1 MAYPLVYELDYD
13 EVVKKYYKLLKA
25 LQPNCDNC
33 EDDQASSV
41 LPRSEPPESP
51 NALANP
57 TGSSSS
63 EEVTLRLRY
72 DSQPD
77 ASPTI
82 KSGKEDGQKITNEE
96 LRIQSYDTIK
106 TNKENQND
114 KCDKIIS
121 EPHKLIG
128 IGTGNT
134 MVHKDK
140 YERIKWESYSIATR
154 TLLRLTFPRQT
165 LATHTLT
172 GKKSPAFQHK
182 PAKMCLD
189 PRIISDV
196 INEVM
201 KKCGVPENIIRSII
215 SISCSDEAKRLNR
228 LKNKTSRGNNENILP
243 PA

>member
-1 MAYPLVYELDYD
+1 MAYHLVYELDYD
-13 EVVKKYYKLLKA
+13 EVVKKYYKLLEA

-33 EDDQASSV
+33 EDDKASSV

-51 NALANP
+51 NALANL

-63 EEVTLRLRY
+63 EEVMLRLRY
-72 DSQPD
+72 DSQPG

-82 KSGKEDGQKITNEE
+82 KSGKEDGQKVTNEE

-106 TNKENQND
+106 TTKENQND
-114 KCDKIIS
+114 KCDKTIS

-140 YERIKWESYSIATR
+140 
-154 TLLRLTFPRQT
+154 T

-201 KKCGVPENIIRSII
+201 KKCGVPENFIRSII

-228 LKNKTSRGNNENILP
+228 LKNKTSRGNSENILP